1 MKKSILLAG
10 VFLILMA
17 ASCGDGSQLDANI
30 DLEPGQSG
38 SVSEAGSAGDEQI
51 CRANLEVIAMF
62 LLNERD
68 MSGSLAET
76 LEELQSYH
84 PAYAEIDVTCG
95 GTPFIYEH
103 DGTDFTLTC
112 PNGHGEVHNEQMSWD

>member
-1 MKKSILLAG
+1 MKKSLLLAG
-10 VFLILMA
+10 VFLILIA
-17 ASCGDGSQLDANI
+17 SSCGDDSQSDANI
-30 DLEPGQSG
+30 NMEPGQSG

-51 CRANLEVIAMF
+51 CRANMEVIAMF

-84 PAYAEIDVTCG
+84 PAYAEIDVICG
-95 GTPFIYEH
+95 GSPFIYEH

-112 PNGHGEVHNEQMSWD
+112 PNGHGEIHNDQMSWD

>member
-1 MKKSILLAG
+1 MKKRFLLACM
-10 VFLILMA
+10 FLIIMT
-17 ASCGDGSQLDANI
+17 ASCGDDSQSDANI
-30 DLEPGQSG
+30 DRDTVQSG
-38 SVSEAGSAGDEQI
+38 SVSQTSSGGDEQI

-84 PAYAEIDVTCG
+84 PAYAELEVTCG
-95 GTPFIYEH
+95 GIPFIYEH

-112 PNGHGEVHNEQMSWD
+112 PNGHGEFHNDQMSW

>member
-1 MKKSILLAG
+1 MKKSFLLASA
-10 VFLILMA
+10 VLILMA
-17 ASCGDGSQLDANI
+17 ASCGDDSQSEANI

-38 SVSEAGSAGDEQI
+38 SVSEASSAGDELI
-51 CRANLEVIAMF
+51 CRANMEVIAMF

-103 DGTDFTLTC
+103 DGTDFALTC
-112 PNGHGEVHNEQMSWD
+112 PNGHGEIHNDQMSWD